1 MESGQW
7 NGIRFE
13 QRGKGQLTSFVSKAR
28 KRIDGVLWRNFGSKL
43 HSTFYPL
50 KLLILDRENEN
61 LRAITR
67 VGIVKLDNLQTVLT
81 YISLSYVLLKTCN
94 TINTA
99 ERLTEF
105 PSRNYKLTIKFLLVK
120 LVK

>member
-50 KLLILDRENEN
+50 KLLILDR
-61 LRAITR
+61 RI
-67 VGIVKLDNLQTVLT
+67 KT
-81 YISLSYVLLKTCN
+81 YEQLGG
-94 TINTA
+94 
-99 ERLTEF
+99 
-105 PSRNYKLTIKFLLVK
+105 
-120 LVK
+120 